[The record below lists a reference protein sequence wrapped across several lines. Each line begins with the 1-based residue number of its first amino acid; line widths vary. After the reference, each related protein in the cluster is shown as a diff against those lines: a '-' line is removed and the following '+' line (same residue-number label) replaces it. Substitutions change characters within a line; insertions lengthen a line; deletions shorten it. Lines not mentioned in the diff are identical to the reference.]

1 MSIINREIINNF
13 LKFESDHLP
22 QDILYKNQAIWPSI
36 RYAIFYYLLGDEY
49 KGIDKNKRIS
59 LIKLLKSIVITFSLR
74 GYFGQADIL
83 VFDYAKE
90 RMYED
95 EQINPLVFTVLKTLG
110 KKYKITI
117 ISEKYSPNYFKNNK
131 DVKSINIFLL
141 KKITNIFLTLL
152 VNKRSLQNFKNK
164 LGKSI
169 ETFFNKKIDLDRV
182 YKNIFLN
189 QRAGMLIL
197 KIIFYLKK
205 PKIIIY
211 SDNANM
217 SEIIRLAKKKDIL
230 TIDYQHSLLSDL
242 NILYIHNNLLNKSY
256 KEYLSDHIF
265 IFGDYWKK
273 FYSKHYKTIIV
284 GNYIHDYT
292 KALFCDVKQDDH
304 YITIISSIISRDILI
319 EAAISIA
326 VRFPEKKIVFKLKP
340 MEFNNWKNT
349 ALLNLEN
356 YKNIEI
362 IDHDRENI
370 EFYIKK
376 SKFVIGT
383 NSTALIEAMPYSNV
397 IVMKHGWYKEMQY
410 FIENG
415 YFLLA
420 SDTEELRTIVGNK
433 NQFLRKFPINEIFKE
448 ESSYL
453 IRTKINEL
461 LN

>member
-1 MSIINREIINNF
+1 
-13 LKFESDHLP
+13 
-22 QDILYKNQAIWPSI
+22 
-36 RYAIFYYLLGDEY
+36 
-49 KGIDKNKRIS
+49 
-59 LIKLLKSIVITFSLR
+59 
-74 GYFGQADIL
+74 
-83 VFDYAKE
+83 
-90 RMYED
+90 
-95 EQINPLVFTVLKTLG
+95 
-110 KKYKITI
+110 
-117 ISEKYSPNYFKNNK
+117 
-131 DVKSINIFLL
+131 
-141 KKITNIFLTLL
+141 
-152 VNKRSLQNFKNK
+152 
-164 LGKSI
+164 
-169 ETFFNKKIDLDRV
+169 
-182 YKNIFLN
+182 
-189 QRAGMLIL
+189 
-197 KIIFYLKK
+197 
-205 PKIIIY
+205 
-211 SDNANM
+211 
-217 SEIIRLAKKKDIL
+217 
-230 TIDYQHSLLSDL
+230 
-242 NILYIHNNLLNKSY
+242 
-256 KEYLSDHIF
+256 
-265 IFGDYWKK
+265 
-273 FYSKHYKTIIV
+273 
-284 GNYIHDYT
+284 
-292 KALFCDVKQDDH
+292 
-304 YITIISSIISRDILI
+304 
-319 EAAISIA
+319 
-326 VRFPEKKIVFKLKP
+326 